1 MMSKVN
7 AASKLDDASMMDLA
21 CKRGQRIR
29 KGSKKS
35 RDAFE
40 RNNQPCVTNFALKAT
55 ELTEE
60 NGALRSRDKT
70 MHPESSGRGN
80 RGKDRR
86 RILWQV

>member
-7 AASKLDDASMMDLA
+7 ATSKLDDASMMDLE

-40 RNNQPCVTNFALKAT
+40 RNNQPCVTNLALK
-55 ELTEE
+55 
-60 NGALRSRDKT
+60 GQGCVQPS
-70 MHPESSGRGN
+70 
-80 RGKDRR
+80 
-86 RILWQV
+86 